1 MLRRFS
7 LPVLLALV
15 TVTVG
20 CASLEGLRA
29 FIQPPRF
36 EQSAGRRSEIRLSG
50 SGGGLPG
57 GASVRLWTS
66 VTNPNNFGFT
76 LGTVRGTLH
85 LEGARAA
92 TVDFPLGLPLQAN
105 ETAEVPID
113 ITIDFRDLPALG
125 QTISRAHRSTADRV
139 RARGHDWRQRRPL
152 RRAGLRADDDSA
164 RRAALSAACGA
175 SDGHGYSRA

>member
-7 LPVLLALV
+7 LPVLLAL
-15 TVTVG
+15 VTVG

-125 QTISRAHRSTADRV
+125 QTISRGI
-139 RARGHDWRQRRPL
+139 ARQPIEDQLEGTIGVSAGRFGEPVFGPMTIL
-152 RRAGLRADDDSA
+152 RGELR
-164 RRAALSAACGA
+164 
-175 SDGHGYSRA
+175 